1 MLWPK
6 RWLQPYGGRW
16 LEPVRLLG
24 ACKMHPTMHLTSG
37 HKLKQ
42 SEGEKPATQVRIDR
56 ESGSPFAEERPG
68 RCCATLRAGVDFAE
82 VSAAEVSGS
91 GLVVDIAGLPL
102 AL

>member
-42 SEGEKPATQVRIDR
+42 SEGEKPATQALTATAGHFLQNSERAAAVRL
-56 ESGSPFAEERPG
+56 
-68 RCCATLRAGVDFAE
+68 CVQ
-82 VSAAEVSGS
+82 VWV
-91 GLVVDIAGLPL
+91 LPK
-102 AL
+102 